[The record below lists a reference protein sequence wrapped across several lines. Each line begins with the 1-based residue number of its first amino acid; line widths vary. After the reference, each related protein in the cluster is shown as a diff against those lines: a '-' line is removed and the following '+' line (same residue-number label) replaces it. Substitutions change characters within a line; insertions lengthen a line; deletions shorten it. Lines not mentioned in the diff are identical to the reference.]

1 MPPVST
7 STTRSR
13 DPPEFRELDV
23 HRHFNV
29 TPFALTLY
37 FELIFQVLPT
47 VPCSPS
53 FDFSRRPEISTAAEV
68 PKAHM
73 VPVAATRPRGLH
85 ASRLVDSHGVLGGV
99 ELERRHVDTHVRP
112 SHLRHADSFSYH
124 RDGALNGGLSH
135 EGFCAPKPS
144 LKPSF
149 RPSTCMLRH
158 FLMNVFSSSS
168 CRKEAFHPVRSGTL
182 SGRHRSICLCW
193 SVHDGMLRMISN
205 SFKCEWQTW
214 TDENP
219 SA

>member
-1 MPPVST
+1 MPPVSTTT

-23 HRHFNV
+23 HRNFNV

-85 ASRLVDSHGVLGGV
+85 PSRLVDSHGVLGGV

-112 SHLRHADSFSYH
+112 SHLRHADNFSCH
-124 RDGALNGGLSH
+124 R
-135 EGFCAPKPS
+135 EG
-144 LKPSF
+144 
-149 RPSTCMLRH
+149 PSTEAS
-158 FLMNVFSSSS
+158 LMKAS
-168 CRKEAFHPVRSGTL
+168 AHPS
-182 SGRHRSICLCW
+182 HRSSHRSDHRHVRCGTH
-193 SVHDGMLRMISN
+193 S
-205 SFKCEWQTW
+205 
-214 TDENP
+214 
-219 SA
+219 